1 MTFATKA
8 DLKTQVLD
16 FMARSELTGNVDD
29 FITLAESR
37 LNRELD
43 AVETDTTL
51 TGVVDSRR
59 IDISALSIVEP
70 IALLL
75 AETGCDEVLLTPKPD
90 GTFPYIDSSGRPRY
104 WAIDGT
110 NIDFDRPLDGAY
122 PFRLRYVQRFS
133 LANDASTNWLLT
145 NYPDV
150 YLAAVVTWGFIFIKA
165 KEDTSFYK
173 AILDDALP
181 SIKRVI
187 SRSKQSVLTVDPMLQ
202 RIGHRVRGNN
212 WANGAWW

>member
-43 AVETDTTL
+43 AVEVDTTL
-51 TGVVDSRR
+51 TGTHDSRS
-59 IDISALSIVEP
+59 IDISSLSIVEP
-70 IALLL
+70 VALFIS
-75 AETGCDEVLLTPKPD
+75 EVGFNERLLTPKVD
-90 GTFPYIDSSGRPRY
+90 GTFPYLDASGTPRY

-110 NIDFDRPLDGAY
+110 NIDFDRPLDSAY
-122 PFRLRYVQRFS
+122 PFRFRYRERFS
-133 LANDASTNWLLT
+133 LASDGSTNWLLT

-150 YLAAVVTWGFIFIKA
+150 YLAAVVVWGFVFIKA
-165 KEDTSFYK
+165 KEDTAFYK
-173 AILDDALP
+173 AILDDAMP

-187 SRSKQSVLTVDPMLQ
+187 AKNKQSLLTVDPMLQ
-202 RIGHRVRGNN
+202 CIGHRVWGNDWVN
-212 WANGAWW
+212 Q